1 MPFQSTQVAA
11 RLRGMSHQTFVHTH
25 RVTYAACTIGNHVY
39 YARYL
44 DLLEEARGE
53 FFRALGLTFRQWHE
67 GGTVFP
73 VIEAR
78 LRYKGAAR
86 YDDVL
91 RIELWLTELERVRMN
106 FAGRIVNEAGQVL
119 IEANTLHACTGT
131 DDKLKRLPE
140 ELVAKLRPY
149 VAGAVPP

>member
-1 MPFQSTQVAA
+1 
-11 RLRGMSHQTFVHTH
+11 MSHQTFTHTH
-25 RVTYAACTIGNHVY
+25 RVTYAECTIGNHIY

-44 DLLEEARGE
+44 DLLEAARGE
-53 FFRALGLTFRQWHE
+53 FFRALGTTFQQWHD

-73 VIEAR
+73 VLEAR

-106 FAGRIVNEAGQVL
+106 FAGRILNEQGRLLV
-119 IEANTLHACTGT
+119 EANTLHACASP

-140 ELVAKLRPY
+140 ELVAKLKPY
-149 VAGAVPP
+149 LAPAESA